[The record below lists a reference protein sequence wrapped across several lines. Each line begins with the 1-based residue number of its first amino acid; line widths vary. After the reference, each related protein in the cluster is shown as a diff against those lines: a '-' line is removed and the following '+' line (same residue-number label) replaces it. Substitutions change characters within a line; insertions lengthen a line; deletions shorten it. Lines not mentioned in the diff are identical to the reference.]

1 MSWNYRM
8 IEDSH
13 GGYAIHEVYYDVEGN
28 PHSWSLHAS
37 PVYGE
42 TLEEVASCLKMMK
55 KALNKNIMYIKG
67 DCIFE
72 AKP

>member
-13 GGYAIHEVYYDVEGN
+13 GGYAIHEVYYDN
-28 PHSWSLHAS
+28 SMKPHSWSLHAS

-42 TLEEVASCLKMMK
+42 TIEEVESCLEMMK
-55 KALNKNIMYIKG
+55 KALSKKPLKIKG
-67 DCIFE
+67 DCIVGN
-72 AKP
+72 